1 MRIELHQD
9 AIESSG
15 KKKKKDSLSSNK
27 DKQSNLLGFIHL
39 PLNSIEASQPIERW
53 YRLENSNDLLSA
65 SLSLSSSNNALSA
78 ISSLSSNYDCIN
90 SSSKTTTHD
99 LNNGKDSILIRVK
112 AKYNC
117 VDILPLNCYKKLI
130 KVILVY
136 KVRKQLIITIF
147 NL

>member
-1 MRIELHQD
+1 M
-9 AIESSG
+9 
-15 KKKKKDSLSSNK
+15 
-27 DKQSNLLGFIHL
+27 
-39 PLNSIEASQPIERW
+39 
-53 YRLENSNDLLSA
+53 
-65 SLSLSSSNNALSA
+65 SSSNNALSA